1 MVEFKWIKMFLFLIL
16 GLQFTA
22 VTGQT
27 SLDITVRDGDEATL
41 SCENVM
47 TDQDKCNSTNWI
59 FVSTNTAVVELIKL
73 GQIGENAKD
82 KSDRLSVTA
91 DCSLVIKKVTVEDVG
106 QYTCRQFKSGQRRGR
121 DSVVDLSVVSMT
133 EHKDNDEVKLSCS
146 VSTYDGCR
154 HTVKWLYR
162 GSDLDINT
170 RDVQIPQSTCSAT
183 VVLLTSHLIYTSNS
197 KFLQCEVTDIDSGK
211 VQLYHFSP
219 QLSGEATTTEPATTA
234 TQEDVKATP
243 PTTKSTIQSRAKAAT
258 TKTPAATDAT
268 APPGTL
274 SSPVW
279 WLLVAVAS
287 AALIVAAVVVVVAIR
302 RKKTTGNNTQMI
314 QGLSL
319 NPAVTQ
325 SGLETSQD
333 TVDPEDGVSY
343 ASISYTKKT
352 NSKAWVCGD
361 DDDAVTYSTVKVS
374 SSSAGAS
381 TDPSN
386 LYATVNKPNN

>member
-1 MVEFKWIKMFLFLIL
+1 MVELRWIKMFLFLIL
-16 GLQFTA
+16 GLQFT

-27 SLDITVRDGDEATL
+27 FLYITVRDGDEATL

-47 TDQDKCNSTNWI
+47 TDQDECDSTTWL
-59 FVSTNTAVVELIKL
+59 FSDSRNTATVELIEL
-73 GQIGENAKD
+73 GQIGENAKA

-91 DCSLVIKKVTVEDVG
+91 NCSLVIKKVTVEDAGRYSCQQYNRSG
-106 QYTCRQFKSGQRRGR
+106 QYKYSL
-121 DSVVDLSVVSMT
+121 VDLSVVSMT

-146 VSTYDGCR
+146 VSMDDGCT
-154 HTVKWLYR
+154 HTVKWLYD
-162 GSDLDINT
+162 GADPDKNT
-170 RDVQIPQSTCSAT
+170 RNVQTSQSTCSAT
-183 VVLLTSHLIYTSNS
+183 VLLLTSSNY
-197 KFLQCEVTDIDSGK
+197 KFLKCEVKHLSSGK
-211 VQLYHFSP
+211 VQLYNFSP
-219 QLSGEATTTEPATTA
+219 QLSGKKPGEATTEPETTA

>member
-219 QLSGEATTTEPATTA
+219 QLSGKKPGEATTTEPATTA
-234 TQEDVKATP
+234 TQEACADCSALSYIMLVMRVVELVLITVVTVLLFRARAGNQRP
-243 PTTKSTIQSRAKAAT
+243 PDDHT
-258 TKTPAATDAT
+258 
-268 APPGTL
+268 
-274 SSPVW
+274 
-279 WLLVAVAS
+279 
-287 AALIVAAVVVVVAIR
+287 
-302 RKKTTGNNTQMI
+302 
-314 QGLSL
+314 
-319 NPAVTQ
+319 
-325 SGLETSQD
+325 
-333 TVDPEDGVSY
+333 VSY
-343 ASISYTKKT
+343 SVRSRTARRSGPADSQET
-352 NSKAWVCGD
+352 NDED
-361 DDDAVTYSTVKVS
+361 DGAMNYENFGE
-374 SSSAGAS
+374 SSAS
-381 TDPSN
+381 VR
-386 LYATVNKPNN
+386 LR